1 MGLTGIPNCRHY
13 ILKRLPDAP
22 DGRVNWILSQ
32 EPGEANL
39 PRVHISWDYSK
50 IRKMVSEM
58 KIGETKTLL
67 AHH

>member
-39 PRVHISWDYSK
+39 PRVLISWDYSK
-50 IRKMVSEM
+50 I
-58 KIGETKTLL
+58 
-67 AHH
+67 